1 MNILLAMNK
10 DPLMSIGR
18 IAKRTGSSVS
28 AIRYYATENL
38 IPSSRSASGHRLF
51 HRSVIRRISFI
62 LISQNLGYSLQEIK
76 SALDSLPDQRT
87 PTKADWDRL
96 SRRFSKDIETRIE
109 ELRNLQSKLS
119 GCIGCG
125 CLSLKK
131 CKLYNLEDHI
141 SNKGAGPRY
150 LLGDKPTTNN

>member
-1 MNILLAMNK
+1 MAIFSVMKN
-10 DPLMSIGR
+10 DPLISIGR

-28 AIRYYATENL
+28 AIRFYATENL
-38 IPSSRSASGHRLF
+38 VPFTRNTSGHRLF

-76 SALDSLPDQRT
+76 HALDSLPDNRT
-87 PTKADWDRL
+87 PTKADWERL
-96 SRRFSKDIETRIE
+96 SKRFSKDIENRIH
-109 ELRNLQSKLS
+109 ELRELQSKLS

-131 CKLYNLEDHI
+131 CQLYNLDDHI
-141 SNKGAGPRY
+141 SEKGAGARF
-150 LLGDKPTTNN
+150 LLGDEAKE

>member
-1 MNILLAMNK
+1 MKN
-10 DPLMSIGR
+10 DPLMTIGL

-28 AIRYYATENL
+28 AIRFYATENL
-38 IPSSRSASGHRLF
+38 IPSSRSPSGHRLF

-76 SALDSLPDQRT
+76 RALVSLPDNRT
-87 PTKADWDRL
+87 PTKTDWERL
-96 SRRFSKDIETRIE
+96 SKRFSKDIESRIN
-109 ELRNLQSKLS
+109 ELKELQSKLS

-131 CKLYNLEDHI
+131 CKLYNLNDHI
-141 SNKGAGPRY
+141 AEKGAGARF
-150 LLGDKPTTNN
+150 LLGDEASID

>member
-1 MNILLAMNK
+1 MKN
-10 DPLMSIGR
+10 DPLISIGL

-28 AIRYYATENL
+28 AIRFYATENL
-38 IPSSRSASGHRLF
+38 VPFTRSTSGHRLF

-76 SALDSLPDQRT
+76 RVLDSLPNNRT

-96 SRRFSKDIETRIE
+96 STRFNKDIESRIS
-109 ELRNLQSKLS
+109 ELRELQSKLS

-131 CKLYNLEDHI
+131 CQLYNLNDHI
-141 SNKGAGPRY
+141 SENGFGPRF
-150 LLGDKPTTNN
+150 LMGDKPKNS